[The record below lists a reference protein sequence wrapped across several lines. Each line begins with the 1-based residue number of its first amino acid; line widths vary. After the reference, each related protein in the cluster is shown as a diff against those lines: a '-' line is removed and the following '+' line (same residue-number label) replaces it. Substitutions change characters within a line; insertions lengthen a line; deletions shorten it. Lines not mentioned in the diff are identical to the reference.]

1 MKKLIAIL
9 MVLAIVVGF
18 AFADDPVKTDSNGTS
33 VIDVRTTIGEQ
44 FPEYQLKAIS
54 ITQDTGVITTAVAVK
69 DGAHGLVTIDTND
82 LLTADVEVGFEINQ
96 IANSR
101 TSVGYDLSIKAT
113 DLVFNVTTN
122 NVATPKTNPA
132 SDEKFE
138 VSLVTAFATTDTDT
152 DLLTITPITATATTE
167 GNFAGTDGGFTV
179 QYLDGKFVN
188 VETATEGTEKQIG
201 TFTYKWAKNK
211 TAKVGDYSATVTMV
225 VTAK

>member
-9 MVLAIVVGF
+9 MVLAIVAGF
-18 AFADDPVKTDSNGTS
+18 AFAADPIKTDSNGTS

-69 DGAHGLVTIDTND
+69 DGAHGLVTINTND
-82 LLTADVEVGFEINQ
+82 LLTADVVVGFEINQ

-101 TSVGYDLSIKAT
+101 TSVGYDLSVKAT
-113 DLVFNVTTN
+113 DLVLNEINQTN
-122 NVATPKTNPA
+122 NTMAPKANPA
-132 SDEKFE
+132 DDEKFE
-138 VSLVTAFATTDTDT
+138 VSLKTTFASTDTDAE
-152 DLLTITPITATATTE
+152 LLTITPTTTDE

-188 VETATEGTEKQIG
+188 VETATEGTVKQIG
-201 TFTYKWAKNK
+201 TFSYQWAKNK